1 MRRRGSWGK
10 HPHMNEAKGVS
21 AADGQHLSDDA
32 RGTEIGRLAT
42 EVFGHEAET
51 FMSTPRASL
60 GMRSPADATPTVT
73 STKYARC

>member
-1 MRRRGSWGK
+1 
-10 HPHMNEAKGVS
+10 MNEAKGVS

-60 GMRSPADATPTVT
+60 GMRSPADAIADGDIDQVREVLIRSLLGDWP
-73 STKYARC
+73 